1 MSLSLKVLSCLI
13 ETREAYKCKVN
24 PDTWFARWLSTEK
37 QFLARG
43 RGHWSAKMMVVSILA
58 SLATAQ
64 AATGID
70 QKSGVAVSPLGKTIL
85 KGTVTGGVTADVTVF
100 WGPADGGTTPANWV
114 HKQVLKEVK
123 SDTPFSITA
132 EPLVFGVTYH

>member
-1 MSLSLKVLSCLI
+1 MERENDGGFDSC
-13 ETREAYKCKVN
+13 EFGNRPGSHWHRSEK
-24 PDTWFARWLSTEK
+24 WRGGFASW
-37 QFLARG
+37 QA
-43 RGHWSAKMMVVSILA
+43 IL
-58 SLATAQ
+58 Q
-64 AATGID
+64 
-70 QKSGVAVSPLGKTIL
+70 
-85 KGTVTGGVTADVTVF
+85 GTVTGGGTADVTVF